1 MDFIKNIKGI
11 TGESFDI
18 GGITLYEDNNQL
30 GVINSSGSSYTP
42 ILGGRIPS
50 SSSYNNIPNLIDLY
64 GLIPLIEFS
73 FSGNTPPATGSYL
86 NKFGICYT
94 TGGDYESN
102 GVYFDNGETFLKAY
116 SLKHIVTSTE
126 VKDGDLNLDENTI
139 YSMQENEWVPKGSAG
154 KGTPQIIRV
163 SYSWEDSIFKSENA
177 IPITA
182 YVLNVTNKIDEAFNG
197 SGANL
202 EVYISGSII
211 TSLMGTSV
219 SNLLTTNQYV
229 VEDITS
235 INETGL
241 VAVNVYPSGSVY
253 GSGSVFVQYVI
264 PRT

>member
-73 FSGNTPPATGSYL
+73 FDGNTPPATGSYL

-94 TGGDYESN
+94 TGGDYTSN
-102 GVYFDNGETFLKAY
+102 DVYFDNGNTFLKAY
-116 SLKHIVTSTE
+116 SLKHIVTSVE
-126 VKDGDLNLDENTI
+126 IKEGDVELEENTI
-139 YSMQENEWVPKGSAG
+139 YSNQSGVWTPKGSAG
-154 KGTPQIIRV
+154 KGTPQIIHV
-163 SYSWEDSIFKSENA
+163 PYSYQSSTFKSESRVPA
-177 IPITA
+177 SSFVI
-182 YVLNVTNKIDEAFNG
+182 NVTNKIEEVFNG

-202 EVYISGSII
+202 SIYISGSII
-211 TSLMGTSV
+211 NNLATTD
-219 SNLLTTNQYV
+219 NLLEENQYEH
-229 VEDITS
+229 EDIIFNSSEGVVTV
-235 INETGL
+235 E
-241 VAVNVYPSGSVY
+241 VFPSGSVY